1 MAPISAAAVS
11 GTLAGA
17 YRAALLLTGSAELA
31 EIAVLNGI
39 ASLQTGDDVEETLV
53 AKTVEFVIKHPDYEY
68 RLQRALALLPHD
80 ELRRLV
86 HLAPKPRD
94 SFLLRVLFGIPSAS
108 CAVILNLTIEEFE
121 GSLSAALRRL
131 PVLGRSDLIARS
143 NTSNTGA
150 QK

>member
-1 MAPISAAAVS
+1 MAPISATAISESLERAFSAAF
-11 GTLAGA
+11 
-17 YRAALLLTGSAELA
+17 LLTGTAEAA

-39 ASLQTGDDVEETLV
+39 AGFDLGDDVEKTLV
-53 AKTVEFVIKHPDYEY
+53 ARTVEFVVKHPDYED
-68 RLQRALALLPHD
+68 RLERALALLPHD
-80 ELRRLV
+80 ELRRLI
-86 HLAPKPRD
+86 HLRPKSRD

-108 CAVILNLTIEEFE
+108 CAAILNLTIEEFE

>member
-11 GTLAGA
+11 GTLELA

-31 EIAVLNGI
+31 EITVLNGI
-39 ASLQTGDDVEETLV
+39 ASLEIGDDVEKTLV
-53 AKTVEFVIKHPDYEY
+53 SKTVEFVIRRPDYED
-68 RLQRALALLPHD
+68 RVKRALALLPHD
-80 ELRRLV
+80 ELRRLIY
-86 HLAPKPRD
+86 LGPKSRD
-94 SFLLRVLFGIPSAS
+94 IFLLRVLFGIPSAS
-108 CAVILNLTIEEFE
+108 CAAILNLTIEEFE

-143 NTSNTGA
+143 NTSYTGA